1 MLGEPTA
8 MDPEVQRVD
17 MSVEVADVNA
27 AHADALARGL
37 DIVYPLTDEPWGVRR
52 FFVREPS
59 GTVVNVASHLTDL
72 E

>member
-1 MLGEPTA
+1 

-37 DIVYPLTDEPWGVRR
+37 DIVYPLTDEPWGIRR

-59 GTVVNVASHLTDL
+59 GTVLNVASHLADL